1 VIQGRAASMKSEPT
15 FQGRKIKAMSTA
27 NQRDKGRAL
36 LSEWFAHPVI
46 RFVALTIYYLGI
58 LVGLVAL
65 YSQGDFSTPPFI
77 YQNF

>member
-1 VIQGRAASMKSEPT
+1 
-15 FQGRKIKAMSTA
+15 MSLGDQCG
-27 NQRDKGRAL
+27 NEGVP
-36 LSEWFAHPVI
+36 LSEWFARPWV

-65 YSQGDFSTPPFI
+65 YGAGEFSTPTFI

>member
-1 VIQGRAASMKSEPT
+1 
-15 FQGRKIKAMSTA
+15 MSLGDQLGKD
-27 NQRDKGRAL
+27 NSP
-36 LSEWFAHPVI
+36 LSEWFARPWV

-65 YSQGDFSTPPFI
+65 YGAGEFSTPPFI

>member
-1 VIQGRAASMKSEPT
+1 MVRVD
-15 FQGRKIKAMSTA
+15 
-27 NQRDKGRAL
+27 QRHKYLGL
-36 LSEWFAHPVI
+36 LSNRFAQPWV

-65 YSQGDFSTPPFI
+65 YGQGDFSTPPFI

>member
-1 VIQGRAASMKSEPT
+1 MELWDRRQEGRDP
-15 FQGRKIKAMSTA
+15 
-27 NQRDKGRAL
+27 
-36 LSEWFAHPVI
+36 LSERLAQPWV

-65 YSQGDFSTPPFI
+65 YGQGDFSTPPFI

>member
-1 VIQGRAASMKSEPT
+1 
-15 FQGRKIKAMSTA
+15 MSLI
-27 NQRDKGRAL
+27 NQTYKGRAP
-36 LSEWFAHPVI
+36 LSEWFAQPET

-65 YSQGDFSTPPFI
+65 YGQGDFSTPPFI